1 MKHED
6 EGSFDEVSDEIA
18 VPKPIGGC
26 LCYNP
31 KHGNDGEGK
40 GEGDEECHS
49 MMVVELV
56 NNHQDI
62 DVAERHKAER
72 EDAKSTIA
80 FIDKRGICRSK
91 QFDDSRRPDPYEDAG
106 HYHRYRDEA
115 KRLPYYHSNAL
126 YIALP
131 DLYGTKRLQ
140 GLTGA

>member
-6 EGSFDEVSDEIA
+6 EGSFDDVGDEVA

-49 MMVVELV
+49 MMMVELV

-62 DVAERHKAER
+62 NVAERHKAER
-72 EDAKSTIA
+72 EDAKSTIP
-80 FIDKRGICRSK
+80 FIDKG
-91 QFDDSRRPDPYEDAG
+91 
-106 HYHRYRDEA
+106 
-115 KRLPYYHSNAL
+115 
-126 YIALP
+126 
-131 DLYGTKRLQ
+131 
-140 GLTGA
+140 